1 MLGLYPESDR
11 PGGRHVVGSMAH
23 WRPLWIGTWYVPRD
37 EQDMASSR
45 QQNFET
51 SDWLLWNVMAG
62 AGNMARDPRVTESKS
77 SGKL

>member
-1 MLGLYPESDR
+1 M
-11 PGGRHVVGSMAH
+11 VGSMTH
-23 WRPLWIGTWYVPRD
+23 WRPLGMCTWYVPRD

-51 SDWLLWNVMAG
+51 SHWLLWNVMAG
-62 AGNMARDPRVTESKS
+62 AGNMARDSRVAESKS